1 MKTVMTGHKVGRNDG
16 DDSDDVS
23 DANHHETRDNKEV
36 EEENHDDEDDDDDN
50 GPSTFPLHFLLRLRM
65 LLRSGRRLIRPVRP
79 KMREANQSY
88 HGHYVPLIKVR
99 RCKREAKSLG
109 LLDPYGQMNFQFQH
123 PEPLPQNADEP
134 VYGDLDERYCRA
146 SVYNRKEG
154 DRQCRRRPKRD
165 SDFCHSHD
173 PRYRTNKTAR
183 RMRLLA
189 EWRQEQLDAI
199 IARRR
204 RERDMEADA
213 RRGIVNGPTAEQIRQ
228 EMDQRD
234 RQMSIRHDMNTSFL
248 GGRFLP
254 SRGVGGTVASESA
267 LRHPGVPLSRVRAP
281 PPAPWPDGGPESLR
295 TPC

>member
-1 MKTVMTGHKVGRNDG
+1 
-16 DDSDDVS
+16 
-23 DANHHETRDNKEV
+23 
-36 EEENHDDEDDDDDN
+36 
-50 GPSTFPLHFLLRLRM
+50 M

-109 LLDPYGQMNFQFQH
+109 LLDPYGQLNFQYQH
-123 PEPLPQNADEP
+123 PEPLPQNAEQPLFPDVNP
-134 VYGDLDERYCRA
+134 LFCRA
-146 SVYNRKEG
+146 SVYNKKEG

-165 SDFCHSHD
+165 SEFCHSHD
-173 PRYRTNKTAR
+173 PRYRTDKTAR

-189 EWRQEQLDAI
+189 EWRREQQERVI
-199 IARRR
+199 NKRR
-204 RERDMEADA
+204 RERQAETDA

-234 RQMSIRHDMNTSFL
+234 REMSIRHDMNTSFL
-248 GGRFLP
+248 GDYLTNRFNEPRYDEARQIARQTHGRFLP

-267 LRHPGVPLSRVRAP
+267 LRYPGVPLSRVRAP
-281 PPAPWPDGGPESLR
+281 PPAPWPDGEPESLR